1 MSLQR
6 HKYFKK
12 FTFYLALLLLNIS
25 VDAPISNNIT
35 YRENLN
41 FNKQESLVEIIV
53 EKFLGEEDA
62 FEEFEDFENNSINKK
77 DFKLDFQAYISSTN
91 YFGIEVQKEQ
101 VFTNYSFSL
110 KSIFPEVTSPPP
122 QV

>member
-1 MSLQR
+1 MSLQK

-25 VDAPISNNIT
+25 IDAPISNNIA

-41 FNKQESLVEIIV
+41 YNKQESIVEIIV
-53 EKFLGEEDA
+53 EKVFGEEDA

-77 DFKLDFQAYISSTN
+77 DFKLDFNAYISSSN
-91 YFGIEVQKEQ
+91 YFSIEVQKEQ
-101 VFTNYSFSL
+101 IFTNYSFSL

>member
-1 MSLQR
+1 MCLQK

-25 VDAPISNNIT
+25 IDAPISNNIT

-41 FNKQESLVEIIV
+41 YNKQESIVEIIV
-53 EKFLGEEDA
+53 EKVFGEEDA

-77 DFKLDFQAYISSTN
+77 DFKLNFHAYISSSN
-91 YFGIEVQKEQ
+91 YFSIEVQKEQ
-101 VFTNYSFSL
+101 IFTNYSFSL

>member
-1 MSLQR
+1 LSLQK

-25 VDAPISNNIT
+25 VDAPISNHVT

-41 FNKQESLVEIIV
+41 YNKQESIVEIIV
-53 EKFLGEEDA
+53 EKVFGEEDA
-62 FEEFEDFENNSINKK
+62 FDEFEDFENNSINKK
-77 DFKLDFQAYISSTN
+77 DFKLDFQAYISTSN
-91 YFGIEVQKEQ
+91 YFSIEVQKEQ
-101 VFTNYSFSL
+101 IFTNYSFSI

>member
-1 MSLQR
+1 LSLQK

-41 FNKQESLVEIIV
+41 YNKQESIVEIIV
-53 EKFLGEEDA
+53 EKVFGEEDA

-77 DFKLDFQAYISSTN
+77 DFKLDFNAYISSSN
-91 YFGIEVQKEQ
+91 YFSIEVQKEQ
-101 VFTNYSFSL
+101 IFTNYSFSL

>member
-1 MSLQR
+1 LSLQK

-25 VDAPISNNIT
+25 IDAPISNNIT

-41 FNKQESLVEIIV
+41 YNKQESIVEIIV
-53 EKFLGEEDA
+53 EKVFGEEDA
-62 FEEFEDFENNSINKK
+62 FEEFEDFENK
-77 DFKLDFQAYISSTN
+77 DFHAYISSSN
-91 YFGIEVQKEQ
+91 YFSIEVQKEQ
-101 VFTNYSFSL
+101 IFTNYSFSL